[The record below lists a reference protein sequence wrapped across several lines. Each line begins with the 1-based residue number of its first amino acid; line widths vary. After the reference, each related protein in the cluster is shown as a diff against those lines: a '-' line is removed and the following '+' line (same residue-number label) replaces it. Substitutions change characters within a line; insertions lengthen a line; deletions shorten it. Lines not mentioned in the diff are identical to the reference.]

1 MGGDLLI
8 VNIGQIIGI
17 HQGTDALAGHG
28 MNQLNTLSNA
38 FLLIR
43 GGKIE
48 GLGQMSELPET
59 DVRIIDAKGGFV
71 LPTWCDSHTHI
82 VFAESREQEMV
93 MRHAGRTYE
102 EIAAAGGG
110 ILNSA
115 DRLRAMD
122 ENELYD
128 KTFLRY
134 QEIKKLG
141 TGAIEIKSGYGLSLE
156 AELKMLKVIRRLK
169 ELNEIPI
176 KASLLA
182 AHAFPREYKND
193 PEGYIDLIQNQILPK
208 VVNEGLADYMDVF
221 CDRGFFSVSQTDRLL
236 ESANKQGLR
245 PKIHANELAVSGG
258 VQVGVK
264 HGALSVDHLEE
275 MDEDAIDC
283 LAASD
288 TIGTMLPGCA
298 FFLGIP
304 YPKANQ
310 MLNAGA
316 KLALASDFNPG
327 TAPSGNMNF
336 VVSLA
341 CIKMHMTPESA
352 INAATFNGACAM
364 ELQNTHGSIGIG
376 KIASVIITEPIPN
389 LAYLPYH
396 FGSPVI
402 QTVILSGKVQ

>member
-141 TGAIEIKSGYGLSLE
+141 TGAIEIYYYFSLRIYFFDLTDEGNIFTNLFPDLLFCFTQKS
-156 AELKMLKVIRRLK
+156 
-169 ELNEIPI
+169 
-176 KASLLA
+176 
-182 AHAFPREYKND
+182 
-193 PEGYIDLIQNQILPK
+193 QN
-208 VVNEGLADYMDVF
+208 
-221 CDRGFFSVSQTDRLL
+221 
-236 ESANKQGLR
+236 
-245 PKIHANELAVSGG
+245 
-258 VQVGVK
+258 K
-264 HGALSVDHLEE
+264 HR
-275 MDEDAIDC
+275 
-283 LAASD
+283 
-288 TIGTMLPGCA
+288 
-298 FFLGIP
+298 
-304 YPKANQ
+304 
-310 MLNAGA
+310 
-316 KLALASDFNPG
+316 KLD
-327 TAPSGNMNF
+327 
-336 VVSLA
+336 
-341 CIKMHMTPESA
+341 
-352 INAATFNGACAM
+352 
-364 ELQNTHGSIGIG
+364 
-376 KIASVIITEPIPN
+376 N
-389 LAYLPYH
+389 LY
-396 FGSPVI
+396 
-402 QTVILSGKVQ
+402 